1 MQFTRDTMTSGKM
14 VGSLS
19 TLVDAPLIDKENN
32 VSLENFQS
40 MDEEDEP
47 ILPPQVET
55 VPSSSKKTTNMTA
68 NSNFARPHC
77 AKSAI
82 ATKHQLEK
90 EMFEI
95 EIQKLNAFLSIQ
107 KNALLQIELRGKI
120 QIEMMNSYRMNQQ
133 LKVPTL
139 QLFKQ
144 NQTQPK
150 NYSSLYK
157 PSNNLVSP
165 SLSDDYLQ
173 SGYSSSSSQ

>member
-1 MQFTRDTMTSGKM
+1 MQFTRDTMTPGKM

-19 TLVDAPLIDKENN
+19 TPVDAPLIDEENN

-68 NSNFARPHC
+68 NSNLSRPYC

-90 EMFEI
+90 EMLEI
-95 EIQKLNAFLSIQ
+95 EIQKLNAILSIQ
-107 KNALLQIELRGKI
+107 NG
-120 QIEMMNSYRMNQQ
+120 
-133 LKVPTL
+133 
-139 QLFKQ
+139 
-144 NQTQPK
+144 TQPK